1 MMTKTIT
8 RGGLLLAVTLGVAL
22 AGCSSD
28 PEVATYTSA
37 LSGKQCRPDP
47 QSLMPMAPM
56 SPASLHKSNGNGGQR
71 SPTGIPGDNLDDLH
85 SGKIDC
91 YYDGNSG
98 QGDDRKHPCTMND
111 FPQPG
116 CDSMGCC
123 DDDVLL
129 PDPEQTGT
137 TTQPGDP
144 TEPTDPTQPSEPTS
158 TTPVPGIE
166 QQ

>member
-1 MMTKTIT
+1 MSMMMKTIT
-8 RGGLLLAVTLGVAL
+8 RGALGLALTLGAAL
-22 AGCSSD
+22 AGCSSE

-47 QSLMPMAPM
+47 QSLMPM
-56 SPASLHKSNGNGGQR
+56 SPAPLHKQSGNGGQR

-137 TTQPGDP
+137 TTTTTPG
-144 TEPTDPTQPSEPTS
+144 EPTDPTQPSDSTP